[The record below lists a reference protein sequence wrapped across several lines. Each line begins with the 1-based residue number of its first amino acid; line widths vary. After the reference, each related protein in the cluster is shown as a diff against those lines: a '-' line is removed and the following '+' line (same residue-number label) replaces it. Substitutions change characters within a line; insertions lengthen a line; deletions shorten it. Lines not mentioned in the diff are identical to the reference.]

1 MPLTSARLDHQLKHE
16 FPLDVGLTYVNHAA
30 VGPWPR
36 RTLDAVHAFATE
48 NCTRGASGYEAWLR
62 REHELRG
69 LAAALINAQ
78 ADDIALVKNT
88 SEALS
93 LVAQGF
99 PWIAGDEVVIAA
111 NEFPSNRLPW
121 EALGDRG
128 VTVVEVA
135 LSAVAP
141 EAALL
146 AACTARTRVMAVS
159 SVQYATGLRLDL
171 QRLGAGCRQR
181 GIALCVDAIQGLGII
196 PHDVDTMAIDFLMAD
211 GHKWLLAPEGL
222 ALFYCAPRWRPQL
235 RLHQH
240 GWRMTETP
248 GDFSRRE
255 WTPAANARR
264 FEPGSPNMLGIH
276 ALSASLA
283 LLAEIG
289 TETIEQR
296 VLARAECL
304 FAAIERAPALTLLTD
319 TTPGRYAGIV
329 TFCHRELSN
338 EAMHDTLTRAGVVC
352 AMRGGGIRFSPH
364 CYNDMKQL
372 ERAIAL
378 VAE

>member
-1 MPLTSARLDHQLKHE
+1 MPLTPGPLEQQLKHE

-36 RTLDAVHAFATE
+36 RTVDAVRAFATE
-48 NCTRGASGYEAWLR
+48 NCTRGASRYEAWLR

-69 LAAALINAQ
+69 QAAALINAKT
-78 ADDIALVKNT
+78 DDIALVKNT

-93 LVAQGF
+93 LVAHGF
-99 PWIAGDEVVIAA
+99 PWVAGDEVVIPA

-121 EALGDRG
+121 EALGGRG
-128 VTVVEVA
+128 VTVVEIA

-141 EAALL
+141 EAALF

-171 QRLGAGCRQR
+171 QRLGTGCRQR
-181 GIALCVDAIQGLGII
+181 GIALCVDAIQGLGVV

-211 GHKWLLAPEGL
+211 GHKWLVAPEGL

-235 RLHQH
+235 GLHQH

-255 WTPAANARR
+255 WTPADSARR

-276 ALSASLA
+276 ALAASLA

-289 TETIEQR
+289 AETIEQR

-304 FAAIERAPALTLLTD
+304 FAAIEHAPALRLLTD

-338 EAMHDTLTRAGVVC
+338 EAMHDALTRAGVVC